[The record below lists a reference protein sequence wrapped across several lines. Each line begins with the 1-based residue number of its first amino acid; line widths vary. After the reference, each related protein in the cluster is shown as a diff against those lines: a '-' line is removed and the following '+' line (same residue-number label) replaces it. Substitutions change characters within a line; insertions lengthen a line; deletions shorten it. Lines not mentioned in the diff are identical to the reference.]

1 MAFHYQSDTIG
12 HLALALAK
20 AQGEMGA
27 AAKDAS
33 NPHFR
38 SKYADLSSIMDA
50 CREPLSKHG
59 LAVTQLPGRG
69 EDGSV
74 QLTTILMHESGEHLG
89 STISSRPAQE
99 NPQVVGSILTYLRR
113 YALASVCGVV
123 SDDDDGEAAS
133 APARQQ
139 RAAQREEP
147 PARLVETANK
157 VAKAMDAK
165 VESVERVAPSDPNKP
180 PCPVCAGPMWD
191 NRPKKL
197 SGAVNPKAPDFG
209 CKDKGCAG
217 RIWKAP
223 AAPAPAAAPDDY
235 PDLDSTPF

>member
-74 QLTTILMHESGEHLG
+74 QLTTILLHESGEHLG
-89 STISSRPAQE
+89 STISARPAQE

-113 YALASVCGVV
+113 YALASVVGVV

-139 RAAQREEP
+139 RAAPREEP

-157 VAKAMDAK
+157 VAKTFDAK
-165 VESVERVAPSDPNKP
+165 VESVERIAAIDPNKP

-191 NRPKKL
+191 NRPKKQ

-209 CKDKGCAG
+209 CKDKGCSG
-217 RIWKAP
+217 RVWKAP
-223 AAPAPAAAPDDY
+223 AAPAPASAHDDMPDDVI
-235 PDLDSTPF
+235 PF

>member
-1 MAFHYQSDTIG
+1 MAGHYQSDSIG
-12 HLALALAK
+12 NLALALAK

-69 EDGSV
+69 DDGSV

-113 YALASVCGVV
+113 YALASVVGVV

-139 RAAQREEP
+139 RAAPREEP

-157 VAKAMDAK
+157 VAKAFDAT
-165 VESVERVAPSDPNKP
+165 VESVERVRPTDPNKP
-180 PCPVCAGPMWD
+180 ACPVCAGDMWD
-191 NRPKKL
+191 NRSKKA

-209 CKDKGCAG
+209 CKDKACTG

-223 AAPAPAAAPDDY
+223 APSTAITGDY

>member
-1 MAFHYQSDTIG
+1 MAGHYQSESIG

-59 LAVTQLPGRG
+59 LAVAQLPGRG

-113 YALASVCGVV
+113 YALASVVGVV

-139 RAAQREEP
+139 KPAPREQP
-147 PARLVETANK
+147 PARFTETVEK
-157 VAKAMDAK
+157 VAQTMNAK
-165 VESVERVAPSDPNKP
+165 VETVERIAPIDPNKP
-180 PCPVCAGPMWD
+180 PCPVCAGDMWD

-209 CKDKGCAG
+209 CKNKACTG
-217 RIWKAP
+217 RVWKAP
-223 AAPAPAAAPDDY
+223 APSTAITGDY

>member
-1 MAFHYQSDTIG
+1 MAGHYQSESIG

-113 YALASVCGVV
+113 YALASVVGVV

-133 APARQQ
+133 APARHH
-139 RAAQREEP
+139 RAALR
-147 PARLVETANK
+147 
-157 VAKAMDAK
+157 
-165 VESVERVAPSDPNKP
+165 S
-180 PCPVCAGPMWD
+180 
-191 NRPKKL
+191 KL
-197 SGAVNPKAPDFG
+197 HG
-209 CKDKGCAG
+209 
-217 RIWKAP
+217 
-223 AAPAPAAAPDDY
+223 
-235 PDLDSTPF
+235 

>member
-1 MAFHYQSDTIG
+1 
-12 HLALALAK
+12 
-20 AQGEMGA
+20 
-27 AAKDAS
+27 
-33 NPHFR
+33 
-38 SKYADLSSIMDA
+38 
-50 CREPLSKHG
+50 
-59 LAVTQLPGRG
+59 
-69 EDGSV
+69 
-74 QLTTILMHESGEHLG
+74 
-89 STISSRPAQE
+89 
-99 NPQVVGSILTYLRR
+99 VGSILTYLRR
-113 YALASVCGVV
+113 YALASVVGVV

-139 RAAQREEP
+139 RAAPREEP

-157 VAKAMDAK
+157 VAKAFDAK
-165 VESVERVAPSDPNKP
+165 VESVERVAPIDPNKP

-191 NRPKKL
+191 NRPKKQ

-223 AAPAPAAAPDDY
+223 AAPAPTSAPDDY

>member
-1 MAFHYQSDTIG
+1 MAGHYQSDSIG
-12 HLALALAK
+12 NLALALAK

-113 YALASVCGVV
+113 YALASVVGVV

-139 RAAQREEP
+139 KPAPREQP
-147 PARLVETANK
+147 PARFTETVEK
-157 VAKAMDAK
+157 VAQTMGAK
-165 VESVERVAPSDPNKP
+165 VETVERIAPINSNNP
-180 PCPVCAGPMWD
+180 PCPVCSGDMWD
-191 NRPKKL
+191 NRPKKA

-209 CKDKGCAG
+209 CKNKACTG
-217 RIWKAP
+217 RVWKAP
-223 AAPAPAAAPDDY
+223 APSTAITGDY

>member
-1 MAFHYQSDTIG
+1 MAFHYQFDTIG

-69 EDGSV
+69 DDGSV
-74 QLTTILMHESGEHLG
+74 QLTTILMHESGEHIV
-89 STISSRPAQE
+89 STISARPAQE

-113 YALASVCGVV
+113 YALASVVGVV

-133 APARQQ
+133 APARPQ
-139 RAAQREEP
+139 RAAPREEP

-157 VAKAMDAK
+157 VAKAFDAT
-165 VESVERVAPSDPNKP
+165 VESVERVRPTDPNKP
-180 PCPVCAGPMWD
+180 PCPTCGGDMWD
-191 NRPKKL
+191 NRSKKA

-209 CKDKGCAG
+209 CKDKSCTG

-223 AAPAPAAAPDDY
+223 APSTAITGDY

>member
-1 MAFHYQSDTIG
+1 MAGHYQSDSIG
-12 HLALALAK
+12 NLALALAK

-33 NPHFR
+33 NLHFR

-113 YALASVCGVV
+113 YALASVVGVV

-139 RAAQREEP
+139 RAPTREEP

-157 VAKAMDAK
+157 VAKAFDAT
-165 VESVERVAPSDPNKP
+165 VGRVERIEAREPKRGPA
-180 PCPVCAGPMWD
+180 CPVCAGDMWD
-191 NRPKKL
+191 NRAKKA

-209 CKDKGCAG
+209 CKDKGCSG
-217 RIWKAP
+217 RVWKVSDKP
-223 AAPAPAAAPDDY
+223 AEPMPTPDD
-235 PDLDSTPF
+235 DVIPF

>member
-1 MAFHYQSDTIG
+1 MAGHYQSDSIG
-12 HLALALAK
+12 NLALALAK

-69 EDGSV
+69 DDGSV

-113 YALASVCGVV
+113 YALASVVGVV

-139 RAAQREEP
+139 RAAPREEP
-147 PARLVETANK
+147 PARFTETVAK
-157 VAKAMDAK
+157 VAKVMDAT
-165 VESVERVAPSDPNKP
+165 VESVERVRPTDPNKP
-180 PCPVCAGPMWD
+180 ACPVCAGDMWD
-191 NRPKKL
+191 NRAKKA
-197 SGAVNPKAPDFG
+197 SGSVNPKAPDFG
-209 CKDKGCAG
+209 CKDKACTG

-223 AAPAPAAAPDDY
+223 APSIAITGEY

>member
-1 MAFHYQSDTIG
+1 MAGHYQSDSIG
-12 HLALALAK
+12 NLALALAK

-113 YALASVCGVV
+113 YALASVVGVV

-139 RAAQREEP
+139 KPAPRDQP
-147 PARLVETANK
+147 PARFTETIEKIAK
-157 VAKAMDAK
+157 VFDAK
-165 VESVERVAPSDPNKP
+165 VETVERIAPIDPNKP
-180 PCPVCAGPMWD
+180 PCPVCSGDMWD
-191 NRPKKL
+191 NRPKKA

-209 CKDKGCAG
+209 CKNKACTG
-217 RIWKAP
+217 RVWKAP
-223 AAPAPAAAPDDY
+223 AQSTAITGDY

>member
-1 MAFHYQSDTIG
+1 MAFHYQSDSIG
-12 HLALALAK
+12 NLALALAK

-69 EDGSV
+69 DDGSV

-99 NPQVVGSILTYLRR
+99 NPQAVGSILTYLRR

-139 RAAQREEP
+139 KPALREEP

-157 VAKAMDAK
+157 VARAFDAT
-165 VESVERVAPSDPNKP
+165 VESVERVRPTDPNKP
-180 PCPVCAGPMWD
+180 PCPVCNGDMWD
-191 NRPKKL
+191 NRAKKA
-197 SGAVNPKAPDFG
+197 SGSVNPKAPDFG
-209 CKDKGCAG
+209 CKDKSCTG

-223 AAPAPAAAPDDY
+223 APSTAITGDY